1 MIAFARFAFLTNATS
16 RLIALSLVAILLTIP
31 FASSA
36 QALGQ
41 FIVMDSVGL
50 PVKPGQEIDL
60 TRPLTL
66 RSGEKLSLIGYNGF
80 IMNFVGP
87 TTVTAAQVANP
98 YGGKF
103 FDPLRSLVEKLEK
116 SGTLRSASA
125 GGRALENPWHIDVT
139 RPGSRC
145 VIDRA
150 PVTVWR
156 DSATQ
161 AQTLVIGPA
170 GASWAATVEWPRD
183 SDLMALGSDVR
194 FDNGER
200 VLAELE
206 GVANELTIHVIP
218 RSVVSPAAQAAWMI
232 EKGCEEQAV
241 VIVRGLIGN

>member
-1 MIAFARFAFLTNATS
+1 MIASLRYAPLAGSLIRLLAVGLAVVAFT
-16 RLIALSLVAILLTIP
+16 VP

-41 FIVMDSVGL
+41 FVVMDSIGL

-66 RSGEKLSLIGYNGF
+66 RPGEKLSLIGYNGF

-103 FDPLRSLVEKLEK
+103 FDPLRALVEKLEK
-116 SGTLRSASA
+116 SGSLRSASA
-125 GGRALENPWHIDVT
+125 SGRMLENPWHVDVT
-139 RPGSRC
+139 RSGSRC
-145 VIDRA
+145 ILERA

-156 DSATQ
+156 DSAGQT
-161 AQTLVIGPA
+161 QTLVIGPA
-170 GASWAATVEWPRD
+170 RASWAATVEWPRE
-183 SDLMALGSDVR
+183 SELMALGGEVR

-200 VLAELE
+200 VVAELE
-206 GVANELTIHVIP
+206 GVASELTIHVIP
-218 RSVVSPAAQAAWMI
+218 RSVTTPAAQAAWMI

>member
-1 MIAFARFAFLTNATS
+1 MIASLRYAFRAGPLT
-16 RLIALSLVAILLTIP
+16 RLLAVALAVVALTIP

-41 FIVMDSVGL
+41 FVVMDSIGL

-66 RSGEKLSLIGYNGF
+66 RPGEQLSLIGYNGF

-103 FDPLRSLVEKLEK
+103 FDPLRALVEKLEK

-125 GGRALENPWHIDVT
+125 GGKTLENPWHVDVT

-145 VIDRA
+145 VLERA

-156 DSATQ
+156 DNAGQS
-161 AQTLVIGPA
+161 QTLVIGPA
-170 GASWAATVEWPRD
+170 GASWAATVEWPRE
-183 SDLMALGSDVR
+183 SELMALGGEVR

-200 VLAELE
+200 VVAELE
-206 GVANELTIHVIP
+206 GIVNELTIHVIP
-218 RSVVSPAAQAAWMI
+218 RSVTTPAAQAAWMI